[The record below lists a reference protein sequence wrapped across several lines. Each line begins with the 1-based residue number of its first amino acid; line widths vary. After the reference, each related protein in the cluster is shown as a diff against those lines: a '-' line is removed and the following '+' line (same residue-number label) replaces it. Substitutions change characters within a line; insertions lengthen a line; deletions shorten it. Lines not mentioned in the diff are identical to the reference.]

1 LTPVR
6 ILFYAPFKPLDH
18 PHPSG
23 DQVIAAGLYR
33 FLELQG
39 HRLLTAS
46 ALRCRWI
53 FWQPWRWPAA
63 LRELRRARRRLERF
77 RPDLWLTYHTYYK
90 APDLLGPRLAVPAG
104 VPYVV
109 FQGIY
114 STRRRRKL
122 ATWPGFQLNRRALRA
137 AAHVFSNR
145 REDLVNLGRLLPAD
159 RLTYVRPGIAPGA
172 FGFDP
177 AARKALRTQWR
188 VGTAPV
194 VLTAAMFRPGVKTDG
209 LETVIRACG
218 RLRRSGR
225 PLFLAVAGDGRERP
239 RLQALAHR
247 ELADAVVFTGLL
259 PRESLYRFYS
269 AGDLFAFPGIRESLG
284 MVYLEAQACGLP
296 VVAYDN
302 GGVPEVVRDG
312 RTGTLVAPL
321 DEDAF
326 GAAIAA
332 LLADAPRRRQMGAAA
347 RRHVAQD
354 HDLAANYAAMAQVLV
369 QLAASGRHPGTRRT
383 PP

>member
-1 LTPVR
+1 
-6 ILFYAPFKPLDH
+6 
-18 PHPSG
+18 
-23 DQVIAAGLYR
+23 
-33 FLELQG
+33 
-39 HRLLTAS
+39 
-46 ALRCRWI
+46 
-53 FWQPWRWPAA
+53 
-63 LRELRRARRRLERF
+63 
-77 RPDLWLTYHTYYK
+77 
-90 APDLLGPRLAVPAG
+90 
-104 VPYVV
+104 
-109 FQGIY
+109 
-114 STRRRRKL
+114 
-122 ATWPGFQLNRRALRA
+122 
-137 AAHVFSNR
+137 
-145 REDLVNLGRLLPAD
+145 
-159 RLTYVRPGIAPGA
+159 
-172 FGFDP
+172 
-177 AARKALRTQWR
+177 
-188 VGTAPV
+188 V
-194 VLTAAMFRPGVKTDG
+194 VLTAAMFRPGVKTAG

-239 RLQALAHR
+239 RLQALARR
-247 ELADAVVFTGLL
+247 ELGEAVVFTGLL
-259 PRESLYRFYS
+259 ARESLYHFYS

-312 RTGTLVAPL
+312 RTGTLVAQL

-369 QLAASGRHPGTRRT
+369 RLAISGRPPGARRT